1 MTSMLICDYLGV
13 FVVAMRTASYFYRPY
28 AFRILVG
35 EYHENL
41 FINDFK
47 NGNILIWTR
56 GNLMFL

>member
-41 FINDFK
+41 FINNFK
-47 NGNILIWTR
+47 SGNILR
-56 GNLMFL
+56 LRL